1 MPLIIVRA
9 QISIL
14 TEIYK
19 KNITFLNIL
28 DLNMTLT
35 KGLRCRMDYHS
46 YFLSKDGK
54 NQSCQVMKGF
64 LKSPSKF
71 IITME

>member
-46 YFLSKDGK
+46 YFLSKDGENK
-54 NQSCQVMKGF
+54 SCQVMK
-64 LKSPSKF
+64 
-71 IITME
+71 